1 MWDHTLRQE
10 STTGYQTFF
19 VMPSR
24 FDSRPEHGGVADGQ
38 SDRRVSKKWV
48 PDWLRDRLSESF
60 RPADQLTPKEF
71 SLDGTVC
78 TPPHPTPLPSAARH
92 SKDTQLRNSDVFFT
106 VAFSLLMPIFLI
118 ARLAPRLCNCGC
130 ASTRRDEQ
138 RALAE

>member
-1 MWDHTLRQE
+1 M
-10 STTGYQTFF
+10 
-19 VMPSR
+19 MPSR
-24 FDSRPEHGGVADGQ
+24 FDPRPEHGGVAEGQ

-48 PDWLRDRLSESF
+48 PDWLRERLSESF

-106 VAFSLLMPIFLI
+106 AAFSLLMHIFLI
-118 ARLAPRLCNCGC
+118 APLAPGLYNCGC